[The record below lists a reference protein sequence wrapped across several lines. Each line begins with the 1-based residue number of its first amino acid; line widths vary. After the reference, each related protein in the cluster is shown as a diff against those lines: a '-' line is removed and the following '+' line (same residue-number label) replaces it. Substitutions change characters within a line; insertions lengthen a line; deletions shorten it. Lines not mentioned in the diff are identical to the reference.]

1 MKVLRFRP
9 LGVKNGRR
17 HYRVKIEMGDGTRHR
32 LLLSDEHL
40 GSAFAFNRACRERLG
55 KDVLSPSTSTA
66 ELHAHLSHAL
76 VRAGPGRTPAGFA
89 ADPGP
94 EVRRLVS
101 TLFGQLKDLMQSGS
115 GDPDELE
122 DVLSTALEQL
132 SALDD

>member
-9 LGVKNGRR
+9 VGVRNGRR

-40 GSAFAFNRACRERLG
+40 GSAWAFNKACRERLG

-76 VRAGPGRTPAGFA
+76 ARAGPGRAAFA
-89 ADPGP
+89 ADPAP

-101 TLFGQLKDLMQSGS
+101 VLFGQLRDLMQSGS

-122 DVLSTALEQL
+122 DVLSNALEKL